1 METGPDDRA
10 LETKASEFVTAVLDS
25 AHRALSCPS
34 SDSSDTEPGHQT
46 PNIGWVSCGEFTVE
60 RGRDQIEQY
69 MRTWEVH
76 PSWLFSVQFLQEKE
90 LKFKRQFHY
99 RALWSLPTRRSPVPT
114 GTAAVYFIIE
124 ASKTKAQALPV
135 EVRFLVESS
144 RTLHVPGKTRFRE
157 KWLKDVI
164 ESKALLLD
172 AVDF

>member
-1 METGPDDRA
+1 METEPGDRA
-10 LETKASEFVTAVLDS
+10 LETKACEFVTAVLDS
-25 AHRALSCPS
+25 AHSALSCPS
-34 SDSSDTEPGHQT
+34 SDSNDTEPGYQT
-46 PNIGWVSCGEFTVE
+46 TNIDWVSCGEFTIE
-60 RGRDQIEQY
+60 RGRAQIEEY

-76 PSWLFSVQFLQEKE
+76 PNWLFSVQFLQEKE

-99 RALWSLPTRRSPVPT
+99 RALWSLPTRRSPVPR

-124 ASKTKAQALPV
+124 TSKIKAQTLPV
-135 EVRFLVESS
+135 EVRFVVEST